1 MSMDI
6 AIHIPP
12 PTCEEEV
19 IEKIRKR
26 REAGLKKYGTSME
39 RTDLTELEWLQH
51 AQDEAMDCAIYLQ
64 KLIRIELQK
73 TQISKEH
80 LK

>member
-1 MSMDI
+1 MT
-6 AIHIPP
+6 IHMPA

-19 IEKIRKR
+19 IKKIRKR

-39 RTDLTELEWLQH
+39 RTDLSTLQWLQH

-64 KLIRIELQK
+64 KLMRLELERAEAKQP
-73 TQISKEH
+73 H
-80 LK
+80 P